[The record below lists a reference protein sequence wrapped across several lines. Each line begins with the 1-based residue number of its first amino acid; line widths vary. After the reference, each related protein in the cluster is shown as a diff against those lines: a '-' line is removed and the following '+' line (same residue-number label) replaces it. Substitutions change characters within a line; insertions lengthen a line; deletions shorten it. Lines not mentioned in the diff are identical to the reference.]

1 MYNRRGQ
8 LFTTLSDLLWVS
20 SSPVSTSLP
29 GQKISSSA
37 DFVAHVPFEALLKN
51 TSFLTAHLNWTLNI
65 GFCQLIQLSTCE
77 IAILWTW
84 GAEKT
89 KVTSTMIG
97 KKKLANSI
105 AWWLDACLRACSF
118 SLAQI
123 LIEAIFSLSASN
135 FSCQIMIV
143 NLFRSL
149 ETSSHHQGEIISSA
163 KAGPSYLLWY
173 MIVDG
178 CDPTDSSVILALTK
192 PL

>member
-1 MYNRRGQ
+1 MGQ
-8 LFTTLSDLLWVS
+8 LLSSLYITAWAENQQFSRFCCSCPLW
-20 SSPVSTSLP
+20 SLA
-29 GQKISSSA
+29 KEHKLF
-37 DFVAHVPFEALLKN
+37 DC
-51 TSFLTAHLNWTLNI
+51 SFKLDIEHWI
-65 GFCQLIQLSTCE
+65 LSTHSVVN
-77 IAILWTW
+77 LWDCHSMNMGGGKDKGYFYDDW
-84 GAEKT
+84 
-89 KVTSTMIG
+89 

-105 AWWLDACLRACSF
+105 AWWLGACLRACFF
-118 SLAQI
+118 SIAQI
-123 LIEAIFSLSASN
+123 LIEATLSFSASN

>member
-1 MYNRRGQ
+1 MGQ
-8 LFTTLSDLLWVS
+8 LLSSLYITAWAENQQFSRFCCSCPFWSLAKEHKLFDCSFKLDIEYWVLSTHSVINLWDCHSMNMGGGKDKGYFYDDWKEKACKLHCLVAWCLL
-20 SSPVSTSLP
+20 TSL
-29 GQKISSSA
+29 
-37 DFVAHVPFEALLKN
+37 FLLN
-51 TSFLTAHLNWTLNI
+51 STNLDRSNFFLI
-65 GFCQLIQLSTCE
+65 
-77 IAILWTW
+77 
-84 GAEKT
+84 
-89 KVTSTMIG
+89 
-97 KKKLANSI
+97 
-105 AWWLDACLRACSF
+105 CL
-118 SLAQI
+118 Q
-123 LIEAIFSLSASN
+123 